1 MVQDEKNV
9 CQAGDFLLIP
19 RMIQS
24 RPAENHGY
32 PDDLPCDVG

>member
-24 RPAENHGY
+24 RPPENYGY
-32 PDDLPCDVG
+32 PDYLACDAG